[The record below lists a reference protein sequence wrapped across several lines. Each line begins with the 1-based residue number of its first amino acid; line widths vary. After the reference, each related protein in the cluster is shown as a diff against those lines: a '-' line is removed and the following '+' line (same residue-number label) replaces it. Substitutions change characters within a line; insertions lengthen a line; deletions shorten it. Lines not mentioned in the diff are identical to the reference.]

1 MDTYILEGREI
12 VRCSDIKEWNKWMTV
27 NRDKRHVADEM
38 IGNSRISTVFL
49 GIDHSFGGSTPILFE
64 TMVFGGSF
72 DQLQDRCST
81 WDEAEQMHL
90 RTVELVRNA

>member
-1 MDTYILEGREI
+1 MDTYILKGHEAI
-12 VRCSDIKEWNKWMTV
+12 KCSDTKKWNKWMAV
-27 NRDKRHVADEM
+27 NRGKRHVADET

-64 TMVFGGSF
+64 TMVFGGPL

-90 RTVELVRNA
+90 KTVELVKNP